1 MDTVEMQK
9 RLTREESRAQTRTR
23 LIAIG
28 REHFLRYGLGGAVAE
43 TIAEEAGYS
52 RGALYSNFD
61 GKEELFLAVIHEEQ
75 ARHFNIFRSILTQEP
90 SSRKRLRR
98 MRDTFADIITDP
110 DWIVLHAEFETEALR
125 SERIRVSYLQLHR
138 QMMRDGQAL
147 VRDLMRSSEMTLRLK
162 PTDFIMAMLAFSHG
176 LAVNQTILGMKLPQK
191 STRILIQC
199 LFDHL
204 VSVA

>member
-75 ARHFNIFRSILTQEP
+75 ARHFNVFRSILTQEP

-98 MRDTFADIITDP
+98 MRDTFADMVTDP

>member
-1 MDTVEMQK
+1 VK
-9 RLTREESRAQTRTR
+9 RAGRTR

-75 ARHFNIFRSILTQEP
+75 ARHFNVFRSILTQEP

-98 MRDTFADIITDP
+98 MRDTFADMVTDP